1 MPSKSNHRKVKVQK
15 PDLLLKEPDLL
26 KDQKCVE
33 LKVGESGAFGLEE
46 RCKIQ
51 YSHTH
56 TERKNGQNTETE
68 RITHREHLKGLQS
81 YPNQS

>member
-56 TERKNGQNTETE
+56 TEKKKWSEYRDRENYSQ
-68 RITHREHLKGLQS
+68 EHLKGL
-81 YPNQS
+81 